1 MEDSKVVVLIISN
14 NEFKTAKVFNSEY
27 DTDDYIESQADDCAC
42 SNETFGCA
50 VLNKDSLDL
59 INATFKEKADED

>member
-1 MEDSKVVVLIISN
+1 MEDSKVIVLIIAN

-27 DTDDYIESQADDCAC
+27 DTDDYIENQADDCAC

-59 INATFKEKADED
+59 LNATFEEKADED